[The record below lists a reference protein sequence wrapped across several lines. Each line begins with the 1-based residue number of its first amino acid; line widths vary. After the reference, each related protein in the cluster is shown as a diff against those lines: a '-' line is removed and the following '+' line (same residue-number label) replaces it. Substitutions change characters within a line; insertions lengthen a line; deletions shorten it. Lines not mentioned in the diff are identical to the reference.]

1 MTSLSNEPDKDV
13 TISNQTIAAE
23 PVVVL
28 GELSRGICHDLK
40 NFLTAIQGNAEMA
53 RRAGSDNEE
62 PLERS
67 LQKITEAALAASD
80 LCNQVLAYSR
90 QGTLPRTVFNFSKL
104 VERTAMMLH
113 DESQDHIKVVVEA
126 SGPDAIIEASESQIR
141 QIVSNLIA
149 NAFHAVGEKGGTV
162 KLTISTSDEGGIAE
176 LQVSDTGPGIAFEKQ
191 TQLFDPTFTTKAFG
205 VGNGLGLM
213 LVKRIAEEHGGT
225 VGCESEPGNGC
236 RFQVTMPLTD
246 KVIEERAQND
256 NVTLAQAKK
265 HNVLLVDDEEF
276 MRSLGIDILQSL
288 GYRVT
293 VASTGREAYEL
304 ILNNRDYFDVILSD
318 SRMPE
323 MSGEDLA
330 LETKKICPGMPFI
343 LVTAF
348 AAIDGERRTEK
359 CGIHGIV
366 AKPFLI
372 EDLKKA
378 LDQALASKEKKK
390 ATC

>member
-1 MTSLSNEPDKDV
+1 MSIT
-13 TISNQTIAAE
+13 NQTIAAE

-53 RRAGSDNEE
+53 RRTGTSGEE

-67 LQKITEAALAASD
+67 LEKITEAALAASD

-90 QGTLPRTVFNFSKL
+90 QGALPRSVFNFSKL
-104 VERTAMMLH
+104 VERTALMLH
-113 DESQDHIKVVVEA
+113 DASQTNIKVTVKTD
-126 SGPDAIIEASESQIR
+126 GPDAIVEASESQIR

-162 KLTISTSDEGGIAE
+162 TLTVSASKESGTAE
-176 LQVSDTGPGIAFEKQ
+176 LEVSDTGPGIAFEKQ
-191 TQLFDPTFTTKAFG
+191 TQLFEPTFTTKAFG

-213 LVKRIAEEHGGT
+213 LVKRIAEEHGGA
-225 VGCESEPGNGC
+225 VSCKSEPGKGC
-236 RFQVTMPLTD
+236 SFQVTIPLTD
-246 KVIEERAQND
+246 KVIVESPQDDKSASSLHR
-256 NVTLAQAKK
+256 KY
-265 HNVLLVDDEEF
+265 NVLLVDDEEF

-293 VASTGREAYEL
+293 VASTGREAFEL
-304 ILNNRDYFDVILSD
+304 IQKNPDYFDVILSD

-323 MSGEDLA
+323 MSGEELA
-330 LETKKICPGMPFI
+330 LETRKIRPNLPFI

-348 AAIDGERRTEK
+348 ASIDGERRTKK

-378 LDQALASKEKKK
+378 LDQALSQREKDL
-390 ATC
+390 TPC